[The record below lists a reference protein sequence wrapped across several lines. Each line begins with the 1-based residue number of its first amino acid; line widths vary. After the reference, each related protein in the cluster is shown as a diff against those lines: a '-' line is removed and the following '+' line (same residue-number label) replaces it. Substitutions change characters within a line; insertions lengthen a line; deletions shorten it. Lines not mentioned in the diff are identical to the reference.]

1 MMIFNWEVSV
11 GDIIAFL
18 SLLGSIVM
26 FGLTSGKERKTK
38 DFAQNA
44 NAYND
49 SAKKY
54 YDLMVE
60 QIKAEKHS
68 ASDTNL
74 PPTKMA
80 YCDANIV
87 KIGSNKWIL
96 KVFNKGNANASDVSF
111 KYLIDNAPTILGSN
125 GKSFPIKL
133 LEPQKNVDYH
143 LLIHMG
149 LSSESWE
156 YEITWTNEDGTADSK
171 KGILTL
177 PLS

>member
-1 MMIFNWEVSV
+1 MTFNWEVSV

-18 SLLGSIVM
+18 SLLGAIFM
-26 FGLTSGKERKTK
+26 FGLAKREQRKTK
-38 DFAQNA
+38 DFAQKA

-54 YDLMVE
+54 YDFMVDWL
-60 QIKAEKHS
+60 KAEKHNTGVIYSS
-68 ASDTNL
+68 AS
-74 PPTKMA
+74 KKA

-96 KVFNKGNANASDVSF
+96 KIYNKGNANASDVSF
-111 KYLIDNAPTILGSN
+111 KYLIENAPAILNTN
-125 GKSFPIKL
+125 GKSIPIKM

-143 LLIHMG
+143 LLIQMG
-149 LSSESWE
+149 SSSESWD
-156 YEITWTNEDGTADSK
+156 YEISWTNEDSTTDSK

-177 PLS
+177 PLA

>member
-1 MMIFNWEVSV
+1 MIFNWGVSV

-26 FGLTSGKERKTK
+26 FGLTSRKQKNTK

-68 ASDTNL
+68 INDANL
-74 PPTKMA
+74 KPTKKA

-96 KVFNKGNANASDVSF
+96 KVFNKGNANATEISF
-111 KYLIDNAPTILGSN
+111 RYLIDNAPAILGTN
-125 GKSFPIKL
+125 GKSFPIKM
-133 LEPQKNVDYH
+133 LEPQKNIDYH

-149 LSSESWE
+149 LNSESWE
-156 YEITWTNEDGTADSK
+156 YEISWTNEDGTTDSK

>member
-1 MMIFNWEVSV
+1 MTFNWEVSV

-18 SLLGSIVM
+18 SLIGSIVM
-26 FGLTSGKERKTK
+26 FCLTSKKQRRTK
-38 DFAQNA
+38 GFAQNA

-60 QIKAEKHS
+60 QIKAEKHNS
-68 ASDTNL
+68 SDNGL
-74 PPTKMA
+74 KMIAKQA

-96 KVFNKGNANASDVSF
+96 KVFNKGNANATDVSF
-111 KYLIDNAPTILGSN
+111 KYLIENAPTILGVN
-125 GKSFPIKL
+125 GKAFPIKL

-143 LLIHMG
+143 LLIYMG
-149 LSSESWE
+149 LSNEIWE

>member
-1 MMIFNWEVSV
+1 
-11 GDIIAFL
+11 
-18 SLLGSIVM
+18 M
-26 FGLTSGKERKTK
+26 FVLTSKKQSSTK
-38 DFAQNA
+38 SFAQNA

-60 QIKAEKHS
+60 QIKAEKHN
-68 ASDTNL
+68 ASNNGLKTIV
-74 PPTKMA
+74 KQA

-87 KIGSNKWIL
+87 KIGRNKWIL
-96 KVFNKGNANASDVSF
+96 KVFNKGNTNATNVSF
-111 KYLIDNAPTILGSN
+111 KYLIKDAPAIFETN
-125 GKSFPIKL
+125 GKAFPIKL

-149 LSSESWE
+149 LNNESWE
-156 YEITWTNEDGTADSK
+156 YEITWKNEDGTTDSK

>member
-1 MMIFNWEVSV
+1 MTFNSEVSV
-11 GDIIAFL
+11 GDIIAFV

-26 FGLTSGKERKTK
+26 FALTSKKQSSTK

-54 YDLMVE
+54 YDFMVE
-60 QIKAEKHS
+60 QIKSEKHNI
-68 ASDTNL
+68 SDINL
-74 PPTKMA
+74 KTTTKKA

-87 KIGSNKWIL
+87 KIGNNKWIL
-96 KVFNKGNANASDVSF
+96 KVFNKGNANATDVSF
-111 KYLIDNAPTILGSN
+111 NYLIDNAPIIVGTSS
-125 GKSFPIKL
+125 KAFPIKL
-133 LEPQKNVDYH
+133 LEPQKNVDFH

-156 YEITWTNEDGTADSK
+156 YEIAWTNEDGKVDSK
-171 KGILTL
+171 KGILTI

>member
-1 MMIFNWEVSV
+1 MIFNWDISV
-11 GDIIAFL
+11 GDIIAFF
-18 SLLGSIVM
+18 SLLGSILM
-26 FGLTSGKERKTK
+26 FWLTSRKQRKTK
-38 DFAQNA
+38 DFAENA

-60 QIKAEKHS
+60 QIKTEKNS
-68 ASDTNL
+68 INDINFKT
-74 PPTKMA
+74 TKKA

-87 KIGSNKWIL
+87 KIGSNNWIL
-96 KVFNKGNANASDVSF
+96 KVFNKGNANAADVSF
-111 KYLIDNAPTILGSN
+111 KYLIDNVPAILGSN
-125 GKSFPIKL
+125 GKTFPIKL
-133 LEPQKNVDYH
+133 IEPQKNVDYH

-156 YEITWTNEDGTADSK
+156 YEITWTNEDGTADGK

>member
-1 MMIFNWEVSV
+1 MTFNWEVSV

-26 FGLTSGKERKTK
+26 FGLTSRKQRKTK

-60 QIKAEKHS
+60 QLKAEKHNI
-68 ASDTNL
+68 SDTSL
-74 PPTKMA
+74 KTTKKA

-96 KVFNKGNANASDVSF
+96 KVFNKGNATASDVSF
-111 KYLIDNAPTILGSN
+111 KYLIENAPAILGPN
-125 GKSFPIKL
+125 GKSFPIKM
-133 LEPQKNVDYH
+133 LEPQKNIDYH

-156 YEITWTNEDGTADSK
+156 YEISWTNEDGTADSK